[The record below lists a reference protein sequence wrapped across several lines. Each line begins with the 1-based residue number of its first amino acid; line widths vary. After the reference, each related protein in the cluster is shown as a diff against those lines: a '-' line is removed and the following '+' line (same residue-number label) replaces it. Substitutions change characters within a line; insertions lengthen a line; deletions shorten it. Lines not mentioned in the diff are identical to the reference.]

1 MASTRSR
8 RVESSASIASASSAA
23 WSTMRGRR
31 TRRCSLSSTR
41 SPTAGGSE
49 MSSRK
54 APCGRA
60 TCSTARRRTSRSS
73 SAGWT
78 FRQTVRGR
86 EATED
91 DMRRIG
97 RGISDLERYLDI
109 ERGHT
114 KAKDTLPK
122 RLLEGEVD
130 VNGKRVKLGEATWE
144 RLRDE
149 YYRYRGWSSD
159 GVPKRGIAE

>member
-1 MASTRSR
+1 
-8 RVESSASIASASSAA
+8 
-23 WSTMRGRR
+23 
-31 TRRCSLSSTR
+31 
-41 SPTAGGSE
+41 
-49 MSSRK
+49 
-54 APCGRA
+54 
-60 TCSTARRRTSRSS
+60 
-73 SAGWT
+73 
-78 FRQTVRGR
+78 
-86 EATED
+86 
-91 DMRRIG
+91 MRRIG

-130 VNGKRVKLGEATWE
+130 VNGKRVKLGEETWE